1 MTAAAPLISVR
12 DLVKHFPERGGLARR
27 SGRVVH
33 AVDGVSFEIAAGET
47 LALVGESGSGKTTLG
62 RTVLRLSEPTSG
74 HIVFDGQDIVRMP
87 RRPLRALR
95 RHMQMIFQD
104 PASSLNPRMRVEQI
118 IAEPLEIHGLGAN
131 RAERRARVGALLER
145 GGLSRDALAR
155 HPHEFSGGQRQR
167 IGIARALASHPK
179 LIIADEPISALDV
192 SIQAQ
197 IVNLLGDLQAE
208 QALAFLFISHDLK
221 VVRHLA
227 HRVAV
232 MYLGQI
238 VELAPV
244 AALYSAP
251 SHPYTRALLSAIPS
265 ADPGKR
271 RLRVILE
278 GDPPSPLEPPAG
290 CRFHPR
296 CSIYA
301 ELRDPLCTTTPPALA
316 PFPGSL
322 ATDQAAHLAACH
334 YAGPGHEAGSAPRR
348 A

>member
-1 MTAAAPLISVR
+1 MTAAQPAAPAAPPLISVR

-27 SGRVVH
+27 SRRVVH
-33 AVDGVSFEIAAGET
+33 AVDDVSFDLAAGET

-62 RTVLRLSEPTSG
+62 RTVLRLTDPTA
-74 HIVFDGQDIVRMP
+74 GQILFEGKDLARLP

-104 PASSLNPRMRVEQI
+104 PASSLNPRMRVEAI
-118 IAEPLEIHGLGAN
+118 VAEPLEIHGIGAT
-131 RAERRARVGALLER
+131 RDERRARVVALLER
-145 GGLSRDALAR
+145 VGLSRDALAR

-167 IGIARALASHPK
+167 IGIARALASHPR
-179 LIIADEPISALDV
+179 LIVADEPISALDV

-197 IVNLLGDLQAE
+197 IVNLLADLQAE
-208 QALAFLFISHDLK
+208 QGLAFLFISHDLK

-244 AALYSAP
+244 GALYRAP
-251 SHPYTRALLSAIPS
+251 AHPYTRALLSAIPS
-265 ADPGKR
+265 TTPGER
-271 RLRVILE
+271 RQRVILE
-278 GDPPSPLEPPAG
+278 GDPPSPLEPPTG

-296 CSIYA
+296 CPLYA
-301 ELRDPLCTTTPPALA
+301 EKRDPICTTTQPPLA
-316 PFPGSL
+316 GFSGAVPHH
-322 ATDQAAHLAACH
+322 TAACH
-334 YAGPGHEAGSAPRR
+334 YAGPPGAARR
-348 A
+348 P

>member
-1 MTAAAPLISVR
+1 MSPPPAPLISVR

-27 SGRVVH
+27 TGRVVH

-62 RTVLRLSEPTSG
+62 RTVLRLSEPTAG

-118 IAEPLEIHGLGAN
+118 VAEPLEIHGIGAN

-145 GGLSRDALAR
+145 VGLGRDALAR

-197 IVNLLGDLQAE
+197 IVNLLADLQAE

-238 VELAPV
+238 VEVAPV
-244 AALYSAP
+244 AALYGSP

-265 ADPGKR
+265 AEPGKR
-271 RLRVILE
+271 RLRVSVLLE
-278 GDPPSPLEPPAG
+278 GDPPSPLEPPPG

-296 CSIYA
+296 CAIYA
-301 ELRDPLCTTTPPALA
+301 ETRDPLCATTAPALA
-316 PFPGSL
+316 SFPGGL
-322 ATDQAAHLAACH
+322 ATETATHLAACH
-334 YAGPGHEAGSAPRR
+334 YAGPTGAARR

>member
-1 MTAAAPLISVR
+1 MTTTTPLLAVR

-27 SGRVVH
+27 TGRVVH
-33 AVDGVSFEIAAGET
+33 AVDGVSFEIAAAET

-62 RTVLRLSEPTSG
+62 RTVLRLSDPTAG
-74 HIVFDGQDIVRMP
+74 HIIFDGQDIGSMG

-104 PASSLNPRMRVEQI
+104 PASSLNPRMRIEQI
-118 IAEPLEIHGLGAN
+118 VAEPLEIHGIGASH
-131 RAERRARVGALLER
+131 AERRARVGALLER
-145 GGLSRDALAR
+145 VGLGRDALPR

-197 IVNLLGDLQAE
+197 IVNLLADLQAE

-244 AALYSAP
+244 GGLYGSP

-265 ADPGKR
+265 ADPGKK

-278 GDPPSPLEPPAG
+278 GDPPSPLEPPPG

-296 CSIYA
+296 CPVYA
-301 ELRDPLCTTTPPALA
+301 EKRDPICAREPPSLA
-316 PFPGSL
+316 PFAGGAP
-322 ATDQAAHLAACH
+322 DHRVACH
-334 YAGPGHEAGSAPRR
+334 YAGPTGTTRR